1 MYMCRTN
8 YTDYRIK
15 TFICIDKLY
24 ELSEQTVYVS
34 NKFYKLLK
42 QKNCMYW
49 ILYELTEQII
59 EEKQIFTKGEINIE
73 K

>member
-42 QKNCMYW
+42 QKK
-49 ILYELTEQII
+49 LHVLDII
-59 EEKQIFTKGEINIE
+59 
-73 K
+73 